1 MRVPSGANLESRLAD
16 HRETLRVWKKTFQP
30 IVVYIGESIT
40 SIEKCYVVVEDTR
53 YELPNPIAAV
63 DVAFKIF
70 QATAAEYPI
79 LSHDIWLFIK
89 KGLYKVETQYDRISQ
104 SVKTFLVD
112 LGLKER
118 C

>member
-1 MRVPSGANLESRLAD
+1 M
-16 HRETLRVWKKTFQP
+16 TFQP
-30 IVVYIGESIT
+30 VVVYIGESAT
-40 SIEKCYVVVEDTR
+40 SIEKCYVVVEHTY
-53 YELPNPIAAV
+53 YELPSLVAAV

-79 LSHDIWLFIK
+79 LAYDIWLFIQ
-89 KGLYKVETQYDRISQ
+89 KGFYNVETRYDRISQ